1 MATILPPR
9 RRVRYLAPV
18 LGLLATLA
26 VAAPSPAAQNET
38 GRDLAVEP
46 VDVSARALE
55 DASADELRDL
65 VGTLADE
72 RDSLARSLEHFE
84 ELYAPLEADRQLL
97 FELRKGT
104 PETRPEAE
112 AQLERLRSLAV
123 ASDPSQLAP
132 LIDKVRQAAPA
143 FFDWRYTEFADAQSA
158 TQAYVESGAGAYDT
172 SMSEFRNEV
181 LLSVANRLDGLLTV
195 LDRLR

>member
-1 MATILPPR
+1 MAIL
-9 RRVRYLAPV
+9 AI
-18 LGLLATLA
+18 
-26 VAAPSPAAQNET
+26 AAPLAAAQNDT
-38 GRDLAVEP
+38 ARDLTGEP
-46 VDVSARALE
+46 IDVSARALE
-55 DASADELRDL
+55 DASRDELRDM

-72 RDSLARSLEHFE
+72 RDSLARSLERFE

-104 PETRPEAE
+104 PGTRPEAE

-123 ASDPSQLAP
+123 AADPSQLTP
-132 LIDKVRQAAPA
+132 LITKVQQAAPA
-143 FFDWRYTEFADAQSA
+143 FFDWRYTEFADPQAA

-172 SMSEFRNEV
+172 SMSDFRNEV

>member
-1 MATILPPR
+1 MATIHPPR
-9 RRVRYLAPV
+9 RRVPLLAAV
-18 LGLLATLA
+18 LGLMATLI
-26 VAAPSPAAQNET
+26 VAAPLLAAQNEA
-38 GRDLAVEP
+38 GRDIAVES

-55 DASADELRDL
+55 DASRDELRDM

-84 ELYAPLEADRQLL
+84 DLYAPLEANRQLL

-123 ASDPSQLAP
+123 AADPSQLTP
-132 LIDKVRQAAPA
+132 LIAKVQQAAPA
-143 FFDWRYTEFADAQSA
+143 FFDWRYTEFADAQEA
-158 TQAYVESGAGAYDT
+158 TRAYVDSGAGAFDT
-172 SMSEFRNEV
+172 TMSEFRNEV

>member
-1 MATILPPR
+1 MATIPPPR
-9 RRVRYLAPV
+9 RRARNLAPV
-18 LGLLATLA
+18 LGLLATLMIA
-26 VAAPSPAAQNET
+26 NPSLAAQNEA
-38 GRDLAVEP
+38 GRELAVDP
-46 VDVSARALE
+46 VDVSAGALA
-55 DASADELRDL
+55 DASRDELRDI

-112 AQLERLRSLAV
+112 AQLQRLRSLAL
-123 ASDPSQLAP
+123 ASDPSQLTP
-132 LIDKVRQAAPA
+132 LIDKVVRAAPA
-143 FFDWRYTEFADAQSA
+143 FFDWRYTEFADAQAA

>member
-1 MATILPPR
+1 MATTHPPR
-9 RRVRYLAPV
+9 RRVPSLAAV
-18 LGLLATLA
+18 LALLATLL
-26 VAAPSPAAQNET
+26 VTAPLLAAQNEA
-38 GRDLAVEP
+38 GRDLAVDP
-46 VDVSARALE
+46 IDVSARALE
-55 DASADELRDL
+55 DASRDELRDM

-72 RDSLARSLEHFE
+72 RDSLARSFE
-84 ELYAPLEADRQLL
+84 RFEDLYAPLEADRQLL

-123 ASDPSQLAP
+123 AADPSQLTP
-132 LIDKVRQAAPA
+132 LIDKVQQAAPA
-143 FFDWRYTEFADAQSA
+143 FFDWRYTEFADAQAA
-158 TQAYVESGAGAYDT
+158 TQAYVESGAGAFDT

>member
-1 MATILPPR
+1 MATILPLR
-9 RRVRYLAPV
+9 RRAPFLAAV
-18 LGLLATLA
+18 LGLLASLA
-26 VAAPSPAAQNET
+26 LAAPLLAAQNEA
-38 GRDLAVEP
+38 GRDFATEP
-46 VDVSARALE
+46 IDVSARALE
-55 DASADELRDL
+55 DASRDELRDM

-72 RDSLARSLEHFE
+72 RDSLARSLERFE
-84 ELYAPLEADRQLL
+84 DLYAPLEADRQLL

-123 ASDPSQLAP
+123 AADPSQLTP
-132 LIDKVRQAAPA
+132 LIDKVQQAAPA
-143 FFDWRYTEFADAQSA
+143 FFDWRYTEFADAQAA

-172 SMSEFRNEV
+172 TMSDFRNEV